1 MNQMNQLLNS
11 KKILVGVSGSIAV
24 AGIFQYLAIL
34 KANFSEV
41 KVIMTKS
48 AIKLIPAET
57 VKLYCNEVFIDEEL
71 TLSGKPGH
79 VELARW
85 ADLIM
90 VLPAT
95 GNTISKVAHGLAD
108 DLLSTVILAH
118 DKPVLFFPNMNKLM
132 WEKKVVQ
139 NNVKLLKEYDHI
151 VIPPLKTTAFEIATM
166 SLKPNYVLPNN
177 QEVLHILFKEF
188 EKRKSVTVH
197 ETVEMH

>member
-1 MNQMNQLLNS
+1 MDQMKQLLSS

-57 VKLYCNEVFIDEEL
+57 VKLYCNEIFVDEEL

-85 ADLIM
+85 ADLLM

-139 NNVKLLKEYDHI
+139 NNVSLLGEYDHI

>member
-1 MNQMNQLLNS
+1 MNQMNQLLSS

-48 AIKLIPAET
+48 AIKLIPAGT

-85 ADLIM
+85 ADLLM

>member
-71 TLSGKPGH
+71 TLSGKLGH

-85 ADLIM
+85 ADLLM